1 MSKYLDFIAHQIS
14 QNKGSSSGSSNV
26 MGFEEE
32 ESGVMSKVKKYAL
45 PTVGGLV
52 AIGGGIFAFKHFTK
66 SKDEKE
72 DIIAQQQSA
81 AIVQQQIED
90 DQIAAIQQQAVVQQQ
105 AVAQQQGVEEYLE
118 QIEQQEDDD
127 DLFGLIP
134 QLDSL
139 EEMRS
144 GMGPIDNFPVE
155 QQTQT
160 FTQTESDIPEEIILQ
175 QQEDAGSNNELD
187 MLFTEMNEGMLG
199 GQQGDAV
206 VEEEIITSPHS
217 NPFSGATFNADVT
230 FQNEPKFKG

>member
-14 QNKGSSSGSSNV
+14 QNKESSSGSSNV

-66 SKDEKE
+66 NKDEKE

-90 DQIAAIQQQAVVQQQ
+90 DQVAAIQQQ

-127 DLFGLIP
+127 DLFGLLP

-144 GMGPIDNFPVE
+144 GMGPIDNSPVE

-175 QQEDAGSNNELD
+175 QQEDAGSTNELD
-187 MLFTEMNEGMLG
+187 LLFTEMNEEIFG
-199 GQQGDAV
+199 GQKGDAV